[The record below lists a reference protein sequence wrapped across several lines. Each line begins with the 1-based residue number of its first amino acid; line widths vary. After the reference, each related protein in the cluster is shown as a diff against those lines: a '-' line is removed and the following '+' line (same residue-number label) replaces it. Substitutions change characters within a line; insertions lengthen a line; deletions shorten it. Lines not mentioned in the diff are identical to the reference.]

1 MAEQISHDERVRI
14 EELLSAGFLRS
25 EIAKELKRDRSTI
38 GREMARNG
46 VHGKYSAEVA
56 QQRAERRKSERPRVA
71 KMDRKPIRDAVEK
84 GLIQFWSPDEIQG
97 RQTLLRTK
105 PRERVS
111 ASTVYRWIGKHPQ
124 RQHWKQFLRR
134 RGRPAYRPRKPVEK
148 PTQPL
153 ANRPAVIE
161 RRGRLGDLEGDTVCG
176 QPGSGALLTLV
187 DRRSRLTRLRK
198 LQDKTARR
206 THQKFREALDS
217 LPANQRHSTTF
228 DNGSEFAR
236 CHFVEH
242 THGTVIYSADP
253 GCPHQRGTNENT
265 NGLLRQFYP
274 KGIDFRTVTPQD
286 VRRVENL
293 LNNRPRRCLGYR
305 TPNEVFYQTQPRSGC
320 D

>member
-1 MAEQISHDERVRI
+1 MAKQISYVERVRI
-14 EELLSAGFLRS
+14 EELLSAGWVRS
-25 EIAKELKRDRSTI
+25 EIATKLLRDRATI
-38 GREMARNG
+38 GREIDRNG
-46 VHGKYSAEVA
+46 VQGKYSAEVA
-56 QQRAERRKSERPRVA
+56 QQRAERRKSRRPRVP
-71 KMDRKPIRDAVEK
+71 KMDRKSIRDAVEN

-97 RQTLLRTK
+97 RQKLLCTA

-124 RQHWKQFLRR
+124 RQHWKQYLRR
-134 RGRPAYRPRKPVEK
+134 RGRPAYQPRKPAEK
-148 PTQPL
+148 RTQPL

-161 RRGRLGDLEGDTVCG
+161 RRGRLGDLEGDTLCG
-176 QPGSGALLTLV
+176 QPGSGGLLTLV
-187 DRRSRLTRLRK
+187 DRQSRITRLRK
-198 LQDKTARR
+198 LKDKTARR
-206 THQKFREALDS
+206 THQKFREVLDS

-228 DNGSEFAR
+228 DNGTEFAR
-236 CHFVEH
+236 CHLVEH

-265 NGLLRQFYP
+265 NGLIRQFYP

-286 VRRVENL
+286 VRRVETL

-305 TPNEVFYQTQPRSGC
+305 TPNEVFYQSQPPSGC

>member
-1 MAEQISHDERVRI
+1 MAKQISADERVRI
-14 EELLSAGFLRS
+14 EELWNAGYKRS
-25 EIAKELKRDRSTI
+25 EIAEEMKRDRATI
-38 GREMARNG
+38 GREIARNG
-46 VHGKYSAEVA
+46 VRREYSGAVA

-71 KMDRKPIRDAVEK
+71 KMDRQPIRDAVEN

-97 RQTLLRTK
+97 RQTLLCTE

-111 ASTVYRWIGKHPQ
+111 ASTVSRWIGKHPQ
-124 RQHWKQFLRR
+124 RQHWKQYLRR
-134 RGRPAYRPRKPVEK
+134 RGRPAYQPRKPAEK
-148 PTQPL
+148 PTRPI
-153 ANRPAVIE
+153 ANRPQVIE
-161 RRGRLGDLEGDTVCG
+161 RRKRFGDLEGDTVCG
-176 QPGSGALLTLV
+176 QPGSGARLTLV
-187 DRRSRLTRLRK
+187 DRKSRLTRLKK

-217 LPANQRHSTTF
+217 LPADQRHSTTF

-236 CHFVEH
+236 GHLVEK
-242 THGTVIYSADP
+242 THGTVIYSAQP

-305 TPNEVFYQTQPRSGC
+305 TPNEVFFPSQPQPGC
-320 D
+320 N